1 MTVPHILVV
10 DDEPDIRDL
19 VREILQDEGFSV
31 SVAANGNSAR
41 QARRERRPDLILLDI
56 WMPDI
61 DGITL
66 LKEWCEEPDRAP
78 PVVMMSGHAT
88 VETAV
93 EATRLGAYDFLEK
106 PLSLAKLL
114 LTVRHAL
121 DEFSL
126 RRENVGLRRNLRPLE
141 RPLGRSA
148 TMEQVRAKVERV
160 AATEAWVLLNG
171 EAGTGRRLLAR
182 YLHEGSPRQK
192 EPYLELGVATLT
204 PAHAARELFGEES
217 GDKIV
222 YGCLEQADRGTL
234 FLNEVSEMDLEMQAR
249 LVSALQ
255 SHAFVRCGG
264 TTPIKMDVRL
274 VASTQKNILSLVR
287 AGRFREDLYYLLNVV
302 PIAVPPL
309 RERQDDIPELIA
321 YYTDFFVQREG
332 LPYRSFSVAAQNRLR
347 HYEWPGN
354 VRELKNLVQRLLILG
369 QGDEISGE
377 EVTTA
382 LGSQQVPKADEAVL
396 PVDLNQPLREARD
409 MFERFYFEH
418 HLRVADNNI
427 SQVAKIAGIE
437 RTHLYRKMKA
447 LGINPKEEGS

>member
-1 MTVPHILVV
+1 MTAPHILVI

-41 QARRERRPDLILLDI
+41 QARRERRPDLVLLDI

-66 LKEWCEEPDRAP
+66 LKEWGGETDQSQV
-78 PVVMMSGHAT
+78 PVIMMSGHAT

-121 DEFSL
+121 DQYLL
-126 RRENVGLRRNLRPLE
+126 RRENIGLRRHLRPLE

-148 TMEQVRAKVERV
+148 VMEQTRAKVERV
-160 AATEAWVLLNG
+160 AAADAWVLLNG

-182 YLHEGSPRQK
+182 YLHESSARR
-192 EPYLELGVATLT
+192 EAPYLEIGVATLT
-204 PAHAARELFGEES
+204 PEHAARELFGEES
-217 GDKIV
+217 EDKIH
-222 YGCLEQADRGTL
+222 YGCLEQADKGTL
-234 FLNEVSEMDLEMQAR
+234 FLNEVSEMDLETQAR

-255 SHAFVRCGG
+255 SQMIVRCGG
-264 TTPIKMDVRL
+264 TTAVNFNVRI

-287 AGRFREDLYYLLNVV
+287 DGRFREDLYYQLNVV
-302 PIAVPPL
+302 PITVPPL
-309 RERQDDIPELIA
+309 RERPDDIPELIA
-321 YYTDFFVQREG
+321 YYTDFFVEREG

-347 HYEWPGN
+347 HHEWPGN

-369 QGDEISGE
+369 QGEEIDAE
-377 EVTTA
+377 EVAAA
-382 LGSQQVPKADEAVL
+382 LGAQPAAVAAAPGVAL
-396 PVDLNQPLREARD
+396 NLNQPLREARD

-418 HLRVADNNI
+418 HLKLADGNI
-427 SQVAKIAGIE
+427 SQVAKTAGIE
-437 RTHLYRKMKA
+437 RTHLYRKFKA
-447 LGINPKEEGS
+447 LEINPKDED